1 MICSNATHY
10 RNGVV
15 RALAIQIDEQDET
28 IKKLS
33 AENAELLKFGP
44 KKGLIEQLEGLKVKN
59 GNQKKTIAVR
69 NIEIERLKQIDEK
82 YKDLLR
88 KFGPV
93 SVRSQDHNSRDE
105 IIAGMGDE
113 NLNYYHHYASKKFT
127 ELETVNLMNIC
138 FLDLSGAARYTLIN
152 RLLKFS
158 SFGVRSSVHAKIDKE
173 VKEKLSEMKVKIA
186 KNDDNDNLIVPNDVA
201 VAGTSKVD
209 GTSRV
214 DDTRVDDT
222 KVAGIKRVGECVSTS
237 GPDHFDPSWD
247 NFGKE
252 KFLHD
257 DNRHCKFVRTSSVT
271 FIAASS
277 DPNRLFAH
285 KLDAPVACG
294 IPDCD
299 AIFELGVSIIGR
311 AVICAPENHHKYG
324 HAPLVCR
331 KHILQ
336 SVDTFDDVDFE
347 RAAIE
352 HEDAIFNASEA
363 HEKPLRDIPNPD
375 EIFYSEEEPEATN
388 TIGDFLSQD
397 TVIMSGNEEEEKS
410 SMEEIPVDDGGVQDQ
425 TGEDAA
431 K

>member
-1 MICSNATHY
+1 MICSNATHH

-15 RALAIQIDEQDET
+15 KALAIQLDEQDET

-33 AENAELLKFGP
+33 AENAELLKLGP

-59 GNQKKTIAVR
+59 GNLKKTISVK
-69 NIEIERLKQIDEK
+69 NIEIERLNQIDDK
-82 YKDLLR
+82 YRTLLR
-88 KFGPV
+88 KFGSV

-113 NLNYYHHYASKKFT
+113 ILNYYHHYASKKFT
-127 ELETVNLMNIC
+127 ELETVNLINLS

-173 VKEKLSEMKVKIA
+173 VKEKLIEMKVKVA
-186 KNDDNDNLIVPNDVA
+186 KNDDNDNVIEPNDVA

-214 DDTRVDDT
+214 DGTM
-222 KVAGIKRVGECVSTS
+222 VAGIKKVGEGVATTNPREFPC

-257 DNRHCKFVRTSSVT
+257 ANRNCKFVRTSSVT

-324 HAPLVCR
+324 HAPFVCR

-347 RAAIE
+347 MAAIE
-352 HEDAIFNASEA
+352 HEDATFNALEA
-363 HEKPLRDIPNPD
+363 RVKPLREIPNPD
-375 EIFYSEEEPEATN
+375 EIYYSEEEPEATN
-388 TIGDFLSQD
+388 AIADLLSED
-397 TVIMSGNEEEEKS
+397 TVIMSGNEEE
-410 SMEEIPVDDGGVQDQ
+410 IPVDDGVVQDQ
-425 TGEDAA
+425 TGEDTA